1 MHGQGFG
8 WSNPGHDGK
17 AANAFTSGIEGAWSK
32 NPTQWDMG
40 YFDYLFGYEWELTKS
55 PAGANQWKP
64 VDMPESEMPVDPT
77 DPAKRAMPLM
87 TDADMAM
94 KADPIYNE
102 ICQKFRADPHYFA
115 DTFGR
120 AWF

>member
-1 MHGQGFG
+1 
-8 WSNPGHDGK
+8 
-17 AANAFTSGIEGAWSK
+17 
-32 NPTQWDMG
+32 MG

-102 ICQKFRADPHYFA
+102 ITRSSALTRTTSPIPSA
-115 DTFGR
+115 VRGSS
-120 AWF
+120 